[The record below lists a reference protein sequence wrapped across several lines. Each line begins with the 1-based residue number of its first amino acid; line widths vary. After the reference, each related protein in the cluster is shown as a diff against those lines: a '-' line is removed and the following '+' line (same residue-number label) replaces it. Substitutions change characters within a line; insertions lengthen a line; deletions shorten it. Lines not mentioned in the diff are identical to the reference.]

1 MQRKQQRVF
10 SKIVVTE
17 ISINDYNAIVHKS
30 FKLFQPED
38 DPLWLKHISETC
50 ALDNILVLTALY
62 SFTLQRKFIYNI

>member
-30 FKLFQPED
+30 FKLF
-38 DPLWLKHISETC
+38 
-50 ALDNILVLTALY
+50 
-62 SFTLQRKFIYNI
+62 